1 MKLKLTQVDSGM
13 TVKVDTKRID
23 AMMALANCT
32 RIRLENGVELTVSET
47 AREID
52 RMTKGGK

>member
-13 TVKVDTKRID
+13 TVKVDTKRIE
-23 AMMALANCT
+23 AMMALEDRT